1 MPFSRVAMRDSK
13 TISTYAALANCDRG
27 RMLAVSLAAP
37 PDVGLRLLQF
47 ILAAGDRRYWSWS
60 AKKRQSHGKVRTSL
74 MWELNVD
81 RGNLSRALA
90 PLLEDGVL
98 EITEKDNGVEVI
110 TVATVGKVI
119 FAELRW
125 RWFLRDSAPDL
136 LVPIAD
142 LIGWSEVSLQLD
154 EYIDV
159 EGLDSTRRADVVT
172 AAHAKFK
179 FVDGR

>member
-1 MPFSRVAMRDSK
+1 
-13 TISTYAALANCDRG
+13 
-27 RMLAVSLAAP
+27 
-37 PDVGLRLLQF
+37 
-47 ILAAGDRRYWSWS
+47 
-60 AKKRQSHGKVRTSL
+60 
-74 MWELNVD
+74 VD

-98 EITEKDNGVEVI
+98 EITEKDNGVEVVSI
-110 TVATVGKVI
+110 ATVGKVI

-125 RWFLRDSAPDL
+125 RWFLRDSAPEL